1 MARYALEN
9 PVVASG
15 TVATSSGSSAAF
27 KLGGPVEYVSILVA
41 VTAVSGTTPSCTY
54 TVEWSND
61 GVNFAQAD
69 TADTYT
75 AVTGVLNHVKD
86 FSVKGV
92 YCRLVWTITGTTP
105 SFTFGATAVTRGS
118 RSFE

>member
-9 PVVASG
+9 PVQASG
-15 TVATSSGSSAAF
+15 TVATANGSSAAF
-27 KLGGPVEYVSILVA
+27 KLGTTTEYVSILVA
-41 VTAVSGTTPSCTY
+41 VSAVSGTTPSCTF

-61 GVNFAQAD
+61 GVNFAQGD
-69 TADTYT
+69 TADTFT
-75 AVTGVLNHVKD
+75 AITAIGNKVKD
-86 FSVKGV
+86 FAIKGV

-105 SFTFGATAVTRGS
+105 SFTFGATATVRGS

>member
-15 TVATSSGSSAAF
+15 AVTTSGASAAF
-27 KLGGPVEYVSILVA
+27 KLNEPAEYVAILVA
-41 VTAVSGTTPSCTY
+41 VSAVTGTTPSCTF

-61 GVNFAQAD
+61 GVTFAQAD
-69 TADTYT
+69 TADTFTAITT
-75 AVTGVLNHVKD
+75 AVNHVKD
-86 FSVKGV
+86 FSVKAR

-118 RSFE
+118 RAYE

>member
-9 PVVASG
+9 PLLASTALTASG
-15 TVATSSGSSAAF
+15 ASAAF
-27 KLGGPVEYVSILVA
+27 KLSEPSEFISVLVS
-41 VTAVSGTTPSCTY
+41 TSAVSGTTPSVTF

-61 GVNFAQAD
+61 GINFAQGD
-69 TADTYT
+69 TADTFTAITT
-75 AVTGVLNHVKD
+75 AVNHVKD

-105 SFTFGATAVTRGS
+105 SFTTLATVTVRGS
-118 RSFE
+118 RAFE